1 MYSIILS
8 GCAIIQEEKLLLLWK
23 IKREHY
29 EFPGGKVEQGEIL
42 EQTAIRETKEEIG
55 CTVDIVKY
63 LGYIEFFIDGK
74 LFQSHNYL
82 AKIAKNQKP
91 YVAEPDTFRDVFWLP
106 IHEFKQYSIAPNV
119 KLFCEQYLS
128 GKYDI

>member
-1 MYSIILS
+1 MNPVILS

-29 EFPGGKVEQGEIL
+29 EFPGGKVEQGETI

-55 CTVDIVKY
+55 LVVTIVKY
-63 LGYIEFFIDGK
+63 LGYIEFIIDGK
-74 LFQSHNYL
+74 SFQSHNYL

-91 YVAEPDTFRDVFWLP
+91 YVAEPNIFRDVFWLP
-106 IHEFKQYSIAPNV
+106 IREFKQHSIAPNV
-119 KLFCEQYLS
+119 KIFCEQYLS
-128 GKYDI
+128 GKYEI